1 MSDNCLLGALFYG
14 GAGLARCPHRNT
26 VTSMTTCDTL
36 SGYLFLL
43 FLLSVTFDTMSVF
56 LSASPSKRYITLVIV
71 LVIGLHY
78 LFSITYDSYGV
89 SSLSGLSDQFLSS
102 NTTDRVLDVD
112 DIDVRYYSNYTERR
126 ANATFVLLCRNSDLN
141 GVINSMQSA
150 EDRFNRRYN
159 YPWVL
164 LNEEPF
170 TEQFMHRVSL
180 ITRAPV
186 HFGLIPRDHWF
197 QPEWIDEN
205 KARAGRQKM
214 MAQRIIYAGSVPY
227 RNMCRFNSGFFFHHE
242 LLQPYRYYW
251 RVEPDVRFFCDL
263 EYDPFLYMQEHDKV
277 YSFTISLPEWEP
289 TIPTL
294 WATVKEFMGLHPEY
308 IQSHNAMDFLSNDG
322 GNTYNLC
329 HFWSNFEIADM
340 DFWRSEAYQAF
351 FDFLESKGGFYYER
365 WGDAPVHSIAAALFA
380 RRDQIHFFRDIGYRH
395 DPFQHCPSGEQ
406 FDAGHCACDP
416 KDTFDYHQNSCLPK
430 FEALFT

>member
-1 MSDNCLLGALFYG
+1 MAALLPL
-14 GAGLARCPHRNT
+14 
-26 VTSMTTCDTL
+26 
-36 SGYLFLL
+36 
-43 FLLSVTFDTMSVF
+43 
-56 LSASPSKRYITLVIV
+56 SPSRRYITAVV
-71 LVIGLHY
+71 ALVIGLHY
-78 LFSITYDSYGV
+78 LFSVTFDGYGRV
-89 SSLSGLSDQFLSS
+89 SSLSNITNQLVSTND
-102 NTTDRVLDVD
+102 TDAKPVVNLD
-112 DIDVRYYSNYTERR
+112 ISYYTNYTERR
-126 ANATFVLLCRNSDLN
+126 ANATFVLLCRNNDLN

-170 TEQFMHRVSL
+170 TEEFKHRVSL

-186 HFGLIPRDHWF
+186 HFGLIPHDHWF
-197 QPEWIDEN
+197 QPDWIDEN

-214 MAQRIIYAGSVPY
+214 MAQRIIYAGMSHVFFY

-251 RVEPDVRFFCDL
+251 RPDVRFFCDL
-263 EYDPFLYMQEHDKV
+263 DYDPFLYMEDHDKV

-289 TIPTL
+289 TIKTL
-294 WATVKEFMGLHPEY
+294 WSAVTEFTEAHPEY
-308 IQSHNAMDFLSNDG
+308 VQSHNAMDFLSNDG
-322 GNTYNLC
+322 GKTYNLC

-351 FDFLESKGGFYYER
+351 FNHLESKGGFYYER
-365 WGDAPVHSIAAALFA
+365 WGDAASTMKLNPFVAFFSPTKLDIISIAAALFA

-406 FDAGHCACDP
+406 WEAGRCACDP
-416 KDTFDYHQNSCLPK
+416 KDTFDYHENSCLKK
-430 FEALFT
+430 FEGLFS